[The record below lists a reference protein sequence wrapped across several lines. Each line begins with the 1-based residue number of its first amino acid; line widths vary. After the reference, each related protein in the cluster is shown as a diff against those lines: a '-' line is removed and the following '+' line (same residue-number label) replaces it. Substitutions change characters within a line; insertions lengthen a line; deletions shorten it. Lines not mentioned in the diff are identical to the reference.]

1 MEGPVDKGF
10 VKELRLDDS
19 ASNGDALRRAA
30 ACPSSRPRSAES
42 WRYGDLRRTSASQM
56 LNKPAIAWDRT
67 RSCCTAVLFVVDD
80 SLRMAAAIA
89 TDLRLLQARYLFL
102 KRCEIPNK

>member
-56 LNKPAIAWDRT
+56 LNKPAIAWY
-67 RSCCTAVLFVVDD
+67 
-80 SLRMAAAIA
+80 AA
-89 TDLRLLQARYLFL
+89 RGSHQKLLYCSPLHR
-102 KRCEIPNK
+102 